1 MEKYKHIQRS
11 TLLELLGHV
20 NSNTFTTHEVTQI
33 ILDIIDKNY
42 DLKKES
48 KSLTGI
54 DRNFQEDEMNETLNE
69 QTQHPINV
77 KGNKEMQFYL
87 DEL

>member
-1 MEKYKHIQRS
+1 MKKYKHIQRS

-20 NSNTFTTHEVTQI
+20 NNNTFTTHEVTQI

-54 DRNFQEDEMNETLNE
+54 DRKFKEAELDTELDWM
-69 QTQHPINV
+69 
-77 KGNKEMQFYL
+77 GNMSEHY
-87 DEL
+87 E

>member
-1 MEKYKHIQRS
+1 MEKYNHIQRS

-20 NSNTFTTHEVTQI
+20 NNNTFTTHEATQI

-54 DRNFQEDEMNETLNE
+54 EDNFKEDMLNSLDMGEEQYDRYVASLE
-69 QTQHPINV
+69 Q
-77 KGNKEMQFYL
+77 
-87 DEL
+87 

>member
-20 NSNTFTTHEVTQI
+20 NNNTFTTHEATQI

-54 DRNFQEDEMNETLNE
+54 DRKFKEAEIDAEFNDVISFDEPYE
-69 QTQHPINV
+69 INNY
-77 KGNKEMQFYL
+77 KL
-87 DEL
+87 AP